1 MIYTFVAKL
10 AMHGFYPNL
19 NVAYPAL
26 FRWFFWIY
34 HPFTVLDIVDSATSK
49 NPRIGWINFHCYN
62 GKASRCACK
71 AAEEYCAGNRSH
83 QRQDGR
89 YHKEKFYD
97 KQGKEYPCRNLCGR
111 VGWGEPIYSRR
122 PCCIGHGK
130 VYSLDN
136 PLCHKQPPKSN
147 TEGQCESN
155 LSVFSCGNT
164 VLADFEMMYSWLLS
178 CGMRLFRSSDERIIQ
193 FFILAAFT
201 VI

>member
-19 NVAYPAL
+19 DVAYPAL
-26 FRWFFWIY
+26 FRWFVWVY
-34 HPFTVLDIVDSATSK
+34 HPFTVFDIVDSATSK

-62 GKASRCACK
+62 GKASRGACK

-97 KQGKEYPCRNLCGR
+97 KQGKEYPCRNLCWR

-136 PLCHKQPPKSN
+136 PLCHKQPPISN
-147 TEGQCESN
+147 TEGQRESN
-155 LSVFSCGNT
+155 LSIFSCGNACT
-164 VLADFEMMYSWLLS
+164 RAKISRNDVLLPPFLRREVVSFE
-178 CGMRLFRSSDERIIQ
+178 
-193 FFILAAFT
+193 
-201 VI
+201 